1 MPIRLKI
8 ANSSCDRAEV
18 YRLRHR
24 IFVEQERRFD
34 HSGNHIIDQYDSF
47 AETTNI
53 LALREDHPIASIRVI
68 MENEVGSPTDDFYD
82 FGPFRSQL
90 AGKVAYIGWLCCEKR
105 YRRHPGLVIGLIKM
119 CFREMRK
126 CGARHVMATLHP
138 PVMPMLKRIVGA
150 RAIGPEFH
158 SPELNVAML
167 PIHVDLKQLPPGGRE
182 TFADPSQQI
191 LEDSNERRI
200 YRRNEII
207 IEKDTIGTE
216 AFLIMRGSV
225 RSSSDDRDDEGLI
238 QSPMFGPGQI
248 IGELSLLDGGPRT
261 TTLRAH
267 SNEVDVMVWT
277 RDELLRQ
284 LRASQDKALQVLEL
298 LGARLRHQIEARKT
312 AAPPVSLAARI
323 LLDTSRRGRLPVKA
337 DWLSRQCGIGG
348 DHFREMLKVWE
359 QRAWIHIDQPDGR
372 VFVDDYQSLDTQIG
386 MP

>member
-8 ANSSCDRAEV
+8 ANSSRDRAEV

-24 IFVEQERRFD
+24 IFVEQEHRFV
-34 HSGNHIIDQYDSF
+34 HNGNHIIDQYDSF

-82 FGPFRSQL
+82 FGPFRVQL
-90 AGKVAYIGWLCCEKR
+90 DGKAAYIGWLCCEKR

-138 PVMPMLKRIVGA
+138 PVMPMLERIVGA

-167 PIHVDLKQLPPGGRE
+167 PIHVDLKKLPPGGRE

-225 RSSSDDRDDEGLI
+225 RSSSDGRVDGGLI
-238 QSPMFGPGQI
+238 EGPMFGPGQI

-277 RDELLRQ
+277 REELLRQ

-298 LGARLRHQIEARKT
+298 LGARLRHQIEARKA

-348 DHFREMLKVWE
+348 EHFREMLKVWE

-372 VFVDDYQSLDTQIG
+372 VFVDDYQSLDTQVD

>member
-8 ANSSCDRAEV
+8 ANSSRDRADV

-24 IFVEQERRFD
+24 IFVEQERRFV

-82 FGPFRSQL
+82 FGPFRAQL
-90 AGKVAYIGWLCCEKR
+90 DGKGAYIGWLCCEKR

-138 PVMPMLKRIVGA
+138 PVMPMLERIVGA

-167 PIHVDLKQLPPGGRE
+167 PIHVDLRQLPPGGRE

-225 RSSSDDRDDEGLI
+225 RSSSDGQDSEGLTAG
-238 QSPMFGPGQI
+238 PMFGPGQI

-298 LGARLRHQIEARKT
+298 LGARLRHQIEARKS
-312 AAPPVSLAARI
+312 ADPPVSLAARI
-323 LLDTSRRGRLPVKA
+323 LLDTSRRGRLPVNA

-372 VFVDDYQSLDTQIG
+372 VFVDDYQSLDTQVG

>member
-8 ANSSCDRAEV
+8 ANSTYDRATV
-18 YRLRHR
+18 YRLRRR
-24 IFVEQERRFD
+24 IFVDEEKRFAHD
-34 HSGNHIIDQYDSF
+34 ADHIIDQYDSF

-53 LALREDHPIASIRVI
+53 LALLEDRPIASIRVI
-68 MENEVGSPTDDFYD
+68 MENEIGSPTDDFYD
-82 FGPFRSQL
+82 FSTFRDQL
-90 AGKVAYIGWLCCEKR
+90 KGRCAYIGWLCCEQR
-105 YRRHPGLVIGLIKM
+105 YRRHPGLIIGLIKM

-126 CGARHVMATLHP
+126 CGARHVLATLHP
-138 PVMPMLKRIVGA
+138 PVMPMLERIVGA

-158 SPELNVAML
+158 SPALNVAML
-167 PIHVDLKQLPPGGRE
+167 PIHVDLKHLPPGGRE

-191 LEDSNERRI
+191 LEDSTERRI
-200 YRRNEII
+200 YRRSEII
-207 IEKDTIGTE
+207 IQKDTVGEE

-225 RSSSDDRDDEGLI
+225 RAIEDNAAGADWLDG
-238 QSPMFGPGQI
+238 PMFGPGQI

-261 TTLRAH
+261 VTLVAY

-277 RDELLRQ
+277 REELLQQ

-312 AAPPVSLAARI
+312 TPPVSLAARI
-323 LLDTSRRGRLPVKA
+323 LLDTSRQGKLPVKA

-348 DHFREMLKVWE
+348 DDFDNLLRMWE
-359 QRAWIHIDQPDGR
+359 QRAWIHIDQTKGR
-372 VFVDDYQSLDTQIG
+372 VFVDDHRSLGTQVD

>member
-8 ANSSCDRAEV
+8 ADSSRDRAAV

-24 IFVEQERRFD
+24 IFVKEERRFV

-53 LALREDHPIASIRVI
+53 LALRGDNAIASIRVI
-68 MENEVGSPTDDFYD
+68 MENAVGSPTDDFYD
-82 FGPFRSQL
+82 FRAFRAKL
-90 AGKVAYIGWLCCEKR
+90 EGKVAYIGWLCCEQR
-105 YRRHPGLVIGLIKM
+105 YRRKPGLVIGLIKM

-126 CGARHVMATLHP
+126 CGARHVLATLHP
-138 PVMPMLKRIVGA
+138 PVMPMLERIVGA
-150 RAIGPEFH
+150 TAIGPEFH

-167 PIHVDLKQLPPGGRE
+167 PIHVDLDKLPPGGRE
-182 TFADPSQQI
+182 TFADPSRQI

-200 YRRNEII
+200 YRRNEVLIQR
-207 IEKDTIGTE
+207 GTVGDE

-225 RSSSDDRDDEGLI
+225 RSSSDG
-238 QSPMFGPGQI
+238 PMFGPGQI

-277 RDELLRQ
+277 REELLRQ
-284 LRASQDKALQVLEL
+284 LRASQEKALQVLEL
-298 LGARLRHQIEARKT
+298 LGARLRHQIEART
-312 AAPPVSLAARI
+312 HTAPPVALAARI
-323 LLDTSRRGRLPVKA
+323 LLDTSRQGRLPVKA
-337 DWLSRQCGIGG
+337 DWLSRQCGISGE
-348 DHFREMLKVWE
+348 HFREVLQTWE
-359 QRAWIHIDQPDGR
+359 RQAWIHIDHPDGR
-372 VFVDDYQSLDTQIG
+372 VFVDDHQSLDSQVG

>member
-8 ANSSCDRAEV
+8 AKSTHDKAAV

-24 IFVEQERRFD
+24 IFVEEERRFV
-34 HSGNHIIDQYDSF
+34 HNGNHIIDQYDSF

-53 LALREDHPIASIRVI
+53 LALREDRPIASIRVI
-68 MENEVGSPTDDFYD
+68 MENAVGSPTDDFYD
-82 FGPFRSQL
+82 FRTFRAQL
-90 AGKVAYIGWLCCEKR
+90 DGKVAYIGWLCCEKK
-105 YRRHPGLVIGLIKM
+105 YRRHPGLLIGLIKM

-138 PVMPMLKRIVGA
+138 PVMPMLERIVGA

-158 SPELNVAML
+158 SPELNVDML
-167 PIHVDLKQLPPGGRE
+167 PIHVDLEQLPLGGRE
-182 TFADPSQQI
+182 TFADPSRQI
-191 LEDSNERRI
+191 LEDSSERRI

-207 IEKDTIGTE
+207 IQKDSIGTE

-225 RSSSDDRDDEGLI
+225 RSSVDDRDPAGLVD
-238 QSPMFGPGQI
+238 SPMFGPGQI

-277 RDELLRQ
+277 REELLRQ

-298 LGARLRHQIEARKT
+298 LGKRLRHQIEARKT
-312 AAPPVSLAARI
+312 APPVSLTARI
-323 LLDTSRRGRLPVKA
+323 LLDTSRKGRLPVKA

-348 DHFREMLKVWE
+348 QSFREMLRVWE
-359 QRAWIHIDQPDGR
+359 DRAWIHIDQPDGR
-372 VFVDDYQSLDTQIG
+372 VFVDDCQSLDTQVG

>member
-8 ANSSCDRAEV
+8 ANSTHDRATV
-18 YRLRHR
+18 YRLRRR
-24 IFVEQERRFD
+24 IFVDEEKRFAHD
-34 HSGNHIIDQYDSF
+34 ADHIIDQYDSF

-53 LALREDHPIASIRVI
+53 LALLEDRPIASIRVI
-68 MENEVGSPTDDFYD
+68 MENVVGSPTDEFYD
-82 FGPFRSQL
+82 FGTFRAQL
-90 AGKVAYIGWLCCEKR
+90 DGHCAYIGWLCCEQR
-105 YRRHPGLVIGLIKM
+105 YRRHPGLIIGLIKM

-126 CGARHVMATLHP
+126 CGARHVLATLHP
-138 PVMPMLKRIVGA
+138 PVMPMLERIVGA

-158 SPELNVAML
+158 SPALNVAML
-167 PIHVDLKQLPPGGRE
+167 PIHVDLKHLPPGGRE

-191 LEDSNERRI
+191 LEDSTERRI
-200 YRRNEII
+200 YRRSEVII
-207 IEKDTIGTE
+207 QKDTVGKE

-225 RSSSDDRDDEGLI
+225 RAIVENAAGADWLDG
-238 QSPMFGPGQI
+238 PMFGPGQI

-261 TTLRAH
+261 VTLVAY

-277 RDELLRQ
+277 REELLQQ

-312 AAPPVSLAARI
+312 TPPVSLAARI
-323 LLDTSRRGRLPVKA
+323 LLDTSRQGKLPVKA

-348 DHFREMLKVWE
+348 DDFDNMLRMWE
-359 QRAWIHIDQPDGR
+359 QRAWIHIDQPNGR
-372 VFVDDYQSLDTQIG
+372 VFVDDHRSLGTQVD